1 MGKNSHI
8 ILTNKPKD
16 ITSFKSLGSI
26 KRNVDKKVGHAGTLD
41 KFANG
46 LMIVLTGSTTKL
58 NQLFSTLD
66 KTYIATIRFGEETST
81 LDIEGDVIATANI
94 PSLDMIKDSISKNFL
109 GEILQ
114 SPPLYSAIH
123 VNGKRA
129 YKIARSGKEVEM
141 PKRPINIYAFDIIS
155 YNNQDLVCK
164 IHVSKGTYIRSI
176 ARDLALSCDSRG
188 HLIDLQRVSIGPF
201 SLDEAVN
208 TDTKENI
215 ISGINK
221 TDDYLK
227 RLDSVSTY
235 YIEDEYLFDLANGK
249 KPSYDYL
256 IENNIKEN
264 AYFAAIYSKDEVLR
278 CVLQL
283 DNNKKI
289 IKIISQINPCFD
301 RNKK

>member
-1 MGKNSHI
+1 MGNNSHI

-16 ITSFKSLGSI
+16 ITSFRSLGSI

-66 KTYIATIRFGEETST
+66 KIYIATIRFGEETTT
-81 LDIEGDVIATANI
+81 LDIEGDVIATAGI
-94 PSLDMIKDSISKNFL
+94 PTLDLIKKSIIENFT
-109 GEILQ
+109 GTIDQ
-114 SPPLYSAIH
+114 TPPIYSAVH

-129 YKIARSGKEVEM
+129 YKIARSGNDVEM
-141 PKRPINIYAFDIIS
+141 PTRKIEILSFEIIS
-155 YNNQDLVCK
+155 FDGRDLVCK

-176 ARDLALSCDSRG
+176 ARDLALSCNSRG
-188 HLIDLQRVSIGPF
+188 HLIDLQRVQIGPF
-201 SLDEAVN
+201 LLDEAVD
-208 TDTKENI
+208 TDTSDK
-215 ISGINK
+215 ISEGLNK

-227 RLDSVSTY
+227 RLDTVSTY
-235 YIEDEYLFDLANGK
+235 YIEDKYLFDLANGK
-249 KPSYDYL
+249 KPSYSYL
-256 IENNIKEN
+256 IERNIKEN
-264 AYFAAIYSKDEVLR
+264 AYYAAIYSKDEILR

-283 DNNKKI
+283 DENKKI

-301 RNKK
+301 RTKK

>member
-1 MGKNSHI
+1 MGNNSHI

-16 ITSFKSLGSI
+16 ITSFRSLGSI
-26 KRNVDKKVGHAGTLD
+26 KKNVDKKVGHAGTLD

-81 LDIEGDVIATANI
+81 LDIEGEVIHKGDI
-94 PSLDMIKDSISKNFL
+94 PTLGQIKQKINEKFL

-114 SPPLYSAIH
+114 APPIYSAIH
-123 VNGKRA
+123 INGKRA
-129 YKIARSGKEVEM
+129 YKLARSNQDVEM
-141 PKRPINIYAFDIIS
+141 PKRPVTIYGFDIIS
-155 YNNQDLVCK
+155 WNDRDLVCK

-176 ARDLALSCDSRG
+176 ARDLAISCNSRG

-201 SLDEAVN
+201 NLEEAVD
-208 TDTKENI
+208 TDSKENI
-215 ISGINK
+215 NK
-221 TDDYLK
+221 GLNKSNEYLK
-227 RLDSVSTY
+227 RLNSVSIY
-235 YIEDEYLFDLANGK
+235 KIEDKYLFDLANGK

-256 IENNIKEN
+256 IPVDVKES
-264 AYFAAIYSKDEVLR
+264 AYYAAIYSNDDILR

-283 DNNKKI
+283 DKNKKI
-289 IKIISQINPCFD
+289 IKIISQINQCFD
-301 RNKK
+301 RI